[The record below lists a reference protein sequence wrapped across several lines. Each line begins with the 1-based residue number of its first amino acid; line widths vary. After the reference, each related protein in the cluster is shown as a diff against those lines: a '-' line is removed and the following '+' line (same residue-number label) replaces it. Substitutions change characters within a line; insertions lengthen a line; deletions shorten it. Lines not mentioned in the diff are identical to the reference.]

1 MQFADSVSTSICR
14 INSFYFILN
23 VAEAGT
29 DRNEEAVGEP
39 LIIVTRM
46 DKYCFTVCIL

>member
-1 MQFADSVSTSICR
+1 MLILFQQVFVELTV
-14 INSFYFILN
+14 LN